1 MLSAITLSLKHNI
14 DNLEKQSKSLKN
26 EKSKR
31 NGCNTQPKTLFRLM
45 VTNTREVYLK
55 SKTGYYL
62 QIDGNGSVN
71 GRKSWNETGK
81 IHLWLLHILMVQV
94 NLQK

>member
-1 MLSAITLSLKHNI
+1 MLSGIKLSLKHNI
-14 DNLEKQSKSLKN
+14 DDLEK
-26 EKSKR
+26 KSKR

-62 QIDGNGSVN
+62 QMDANGFIN

-81 IHLWLLHILMVQV
+81 IPLWLLHIAMAQV
-94 NLQK
+94 NLQKQPPA